1 VVIADGK
8 TGADYRDELA
18 TDKRFLPYLDPPQRF
33 TIRGK
38 AKVNVT
44 ATEGSFSY
52 VSQNYQFG
60 HEGERMPFF
69 QRNKFGLHFDTHTLR
84 MSDASTGEERWNVGL
99 TRTNFL
105 QQVTNWT
112 AEPFMARYTYQNLG
126 HLIVLQVGPL
136 VFGIDPQNKGRV
148 LWERNLLPPSSAAF
162 PSSYTYDPKDGSV
175 MVLYADGYMQRMG
188 TSGPLQG
195 AVICLLTR
203 DAMTAIDPVTGRT
216 LWTRTDINSRST
228 VFGDEQNIYV
238 VGMGEGNAATGT
250 RAFRAYDGVTVRV
263 RDFTNEYQN
272 RVRMLGR
279 NILVAETDVKN
290 VLKMRIYDVL
300 TGRTPWEQKFAP
312 GSVQLRSED
321 PNLAGAVEPDGTVR
335 IVDLRSTK
343 EVMKGKMRW
352 GKMSPKELSSAKG
365 VYLVSDPT
373 AVYIAVNGPNDP
385 NVGGPAWVGMP
396 VMPTVQPM
404 LSAGYGLRAL
414 PVNGDVY
421 AFNRASGKL
430 LWVNEYA
437 SSTMTLTHFEDM
449 PAIVFTARYQK
460 RMPGGGFNVQQYSA
474 IQAVDKRTGKA
485 LLHKEDGNLG
495 VVNFHSVQMD
505 PRTGKFEFLS
515 TQLKVTVQVAR
526 TDK

>member
-1 VVIADGK
+1 
-8 TGADYRDELA
+8 
-18 TDKRFLPYLDPPQRF
+18 
-33 TIRGK
+33 
-38 AKVNVT
+38 
-44 ATEGSFSY
+44 
-52 VSQNYQFG
+52 
-60 HEGERMPFF
+60 
-69 QRNKFGLHFDTHTLR
+69 
-84 MSDASTGEERWNVGL
+84 
-99 TRTNFL
+99 
-105 QQVTNWT
+105 
-112 AEPFMARYTYQNLG
+112 
-126 HLIVLQVGPL
+126 
-136 VFGIDPQNKGRV
+136 
-148 LWERNLLPPSSAAF
+148 
-162 PSSYTYDPKDGSV
+162 
-175 MVLYADGYMQRMG
+175 
-188 TSGPLQG
+188 
-195 AVICLLTR
+195 VICLLTR

-216 LWTRTDINSRST
+216 LWTRTDVNSRST
-228 VFGDEQNIYV
+228 VFGDDQNIYV
-238 VGMGEGNAATGT
+238 VGMGEGNSATGT

-385 NVGGPAWVGMP
+385 NVGGGPPGWVGVP
-396 VMPTVQPM
+396 GTSTVQPM

-460 RMPGGGFNVQQYSA
+460 RLAGGPGFNVQQYSA
-474 IQAVDKRTGKA
+474 IQAVHKRTGKA

-495 VVNFHSVQMD
+495 VVNFHAVQMD